1 MADALPV
8 LAADPRLPSGGRRR
22 RNYLRRALHHDA
34 LDELRRRYG
43 RNLQDGAREFV
54 PIAEAGELTDR
65 GAGARERA
73 RGGAGARPSG
83 ARPSSG
89 R

>member
-54 PIAEAGELTDR
+54 PLDDAGELTA
-65 GAGARERA
+65 AGPTPDSELEAAQAAGPAARHR
-73 RGGAGARPSG
+73 
-83 ARPSSG
+83 
-89 R
+89 